1 MLALTGDRSLPIRLL
16 FRIFKQSFRIT
27 TRVFNGLDPD
37 QDLSVGPDQ
46 VSNCS
51 LGLFADDKSMSNL
64 NGLC

>member
-37 QDLSVGPDQ
+37 QDLSVGPDR
-46 VSNCS
+46 VSNCL
-51 LGLFADDKSMSNL
+51 LGLFADDKSMANL